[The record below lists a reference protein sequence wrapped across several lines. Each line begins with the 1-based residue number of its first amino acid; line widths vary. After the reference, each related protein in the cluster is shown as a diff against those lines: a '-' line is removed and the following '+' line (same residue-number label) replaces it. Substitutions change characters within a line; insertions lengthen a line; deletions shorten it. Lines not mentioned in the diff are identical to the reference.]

1 MNRFATLIVTWS
13 LTANVDEPII
23 DVGDEHCSVLAEGT
37 STGEQRVLQRL

>member
-1 MNRFATLIVTWS
+1 MSRFTKLIVTWS
-13 LTANVDEPII
+13 ITANVDESII